1 MTTLI
6 LSTSCAPLNRPPTS
20 SQGGDSAE
28 ADDTTTDWLS
38 DSFGNSGAANGKN
51 ICVTTGHSAVDHDSA
66 NGHGDTSCHRH
77 ASSSSSLSRASSKI
91 IARTTQNRRHHGNRS
106 VEKFIDKLQALPLQC
121 DITIIPR
128 AAPSSDLSVN
138 TTSLNSNN
146 DINNDIGGHDYDD
159 DVIQKPIRITKQN
172 FHPCGLDNIVRLDG
186 TAVPAEFILS
196 LANCSVRID
205 IKNEDDRERKSKL
218 LLLPV
223 QAVPSSFSF
232 PSSNNVEDDLGQFV
246 RGDTPHAYS
255 GGEKHNVEEV
265 AVSFDF
271 SIAMDVYQRQLE
283 ESAAAAA
290 ELNPNRYSNPHGNS
304 QSWNAHGT
312 TTMNNMKTMKI
323 DSIMSTLEEESQ
335 FIKKTLFVLG
345 SFGCALLICMVW
357 TIWTMERGR
366 RVRRSSGGSSR
377 VQVKKVFVD
386 NVPCEINATST
397 ATKSRGGGVT
407 SLRSH
412 PSLRSNGRAHFPEEI
427 SPIRSSV
434 SLDEVEEVEKVDEK
448 VAASGNKEIVHETL
462 RLITPQDVTCSSN
475 SSKNDK
481 GRQSSSP
488 RHWYEDFLSPKGC
501 SKKAPRNRSA
511 DAVISSEHEEVV
523 RSLFCSSSSSDSNK
537 VVSPSMDNAESF
549 DISRGT
555 TSNTSVLNAPKK
567 KVLVTPI
574 EGTSFS
580 PPPSDVSLL
589 KLSSD
594 IESSKSPLMMSTE
607 TEETQDSSTR
617 GDLDE
622 PSSSMIEVVDEDKSC
637 TISPASMRIT
647 EASTGTTKPVCTPV
661 NTPKPKRSRALKTPA
676 TDISISSQE
685 SQASA
690 SLKARKIFAEE
701 LARKAGLTPNSTE
714 KSDFSTSI
722 ARRAA
727 EVQTP
732 KKTLTPLSA
741 DSSVCDDEPSPFLA
755 DYW

>member
-1 MTTLI
+1 
-6 LSTSCAPLNRPPTS
+6 
-20 SQGGDSAE
+20 
-28 ADDTTTDWLS
+28 
-38 DSFGNSGAANGKN
+38 
-51 ICVTTGHSAVDHDSA
+51 
-66 NGHGDTSCHRH
+66 
-77 ASSSSSLSRASSKI
+77 
-91 IARTTQNRRHHGNRS
+91 
-106 VEKFIDKLQALPLQC
+106 
-121 DITIIPR
+121 
-128 AAPSSDLSVN
+128 
-138 TTSLNSNN
+138 
-146 DINNDIGGHDYDD
+146 
-159 DVIQKPIRITKQN
+159 
-172 FHPCGLDNIVRLDG
+172 
-186 TAVPAEFILS
+186 
-196 LANCSVRID
+196 
-205 IKNEDDRERKSKL
+205 
-218 LLLPV
+218 
-223 QAVPSSFSF
+223 
-232 PSSNNVEDDLGQFV
+232 
-246 RGDTPHAYS
+246 
-255 GGEKHNVEEV
+255 
-265 AVSFDF
+265 
-271 SIAMDVYQRQLE
+271 VYQQQLE

-290 ELNPNRYSNPHGNS
+290 AAAELNHNRYSNPHGNT
-304 QSWNAHGT
+304 QSWNADGT
-312 TTMNNMKTMKI
+312 TTMNNVKTMKI

-407 SLRSH
+407 SLRSTE
-412 PSLRSNGRAHFPEEI
+412 GRAHFPEEI

-462 RLITPQDVTCSSN
+462 HLITPQDITCSSSSN

-481 GRQSSSP
+481 VQQASSP

-501 SKKAPRNRSA
+501 SKKAPRNRSD

-523 RSLFCSSSSSDSNK
+523 RSLFRSSSSSDSNK
-537 VVSPSMDNAESF
+537 VVSPSMDNKESF

-622 PSSSMIEVVDEDKSC
+622 PSSSIEIVDEDKSC